1 MAETLNTGGAIMKNI
16 KLKGKDLKVYVLV
29 FVSMLACLLSAPTLH
44 SGTEAHVLKNNQIEA
59 VKFIKDLVDSCLEI
73 VNDDSLSHVEKRHNL
88 SEYVNRFLDI
98 ERTAPAVFARL
109 GYKNLSPAEQDKV
122 KKYLKQ
128 YLLHF
133 YAGEGK
139 LSTMMNA
146 YLTKNPVAE
155 VKGDDF
161 AVTTLFTKNSSPA
174 TKIVWV
180 TKNQK
185 IYYIEIE
192 DINQIITL
200 RSEMHAAVGEG
211 TLMDYINKHL
221 DE

>member
-1 MAETLNTGGAIMKNI
+1 MEITFNKNKRQKI
-16 KLKGKDLKVYVLV
+16 FVTV
-29 FVSMLACLLSAPTLH
+29 FMCMFACLLSASALH
-44 SGTEAHVLKNNQIEA
+44 SEMEANTVKNSKDES
-59 VKFIKDLVDSCLEI
+59 VKFIKNLVDTCLEI
-73 VNDDSLSHVEKRHNL
+73 VNDDSLSHVEKRHKL
-88 SEYVNRFLDI
+88 SEYVNKFLDI
-98 ERTAPAVFARL
+98 DRTARAVFARL
-109 GYKNLSPAEQDKV
+109 GYKNLSPAEQEKV

-139 LSTMMNA
+139 LSAMTDA
-146 YLTKNPVAE
+146 ELTRDPVAE
-155 VKGDDF
+155 IRGDNF

-185 IYYIEIE
+185 IYYIEID

-211 TLMDYINKHL
+211 TLMDFINNHL
-221 DE
+221 EE

>member
-1 MAETLNTGGAIMKNI
+1 MKNI
-16 KLKGKDLKVYVLV
+16 KLKGKDLKIYVTA
-29 FVSMLACLLSAPTLH
+29 FIYMFACLLSAPTLH
-44 SGTEAHVLKNNQIEA
+44 SGTEAHVLKNSQTEA
-59 VKFIKDLVDSCLEI
+59 VNFIKNLVDSCLEI

-88 SEYVNRFLDI
+88 SEYVNKFLDI

-133 YAGEGK
+133 YAGEGI

-146 YLTKNPVAE
+146 YLTKDPVAE
-155 VKGDDF
+155 IKGDDF

-211 TLMDYINKHL
+211 TLMDYINEHL
-221 DE
+221 DERAPLHRA

>member
-1 MAETLNTGGAIMKNI
+1 LAETLNTGGAIMKNI

>member
-1 MAETLNTGGAIMKNI
+1 MKKKPTKNKAQGI
-16 KLKGKDLKVYVLV
+16 FVTV
-29 FVSMLACLLSAPTLH
+29 FMGMFSCLLLAPTLR
-44 SGTEAHVLKNNQIEA
+44 SGTEAHVLKNSQIEA
-59 VKFIKDLVDSCLEI
+59 VKFIKNLVDRCLEI
-73 VNDDSLSHVEKRHNL
+73 VNDNSLSHVEKRHQL
-88 SEYVNRFLDI
+88 SEYVNKFLDI

-109 GYKNLSPAEQDKV
+109 GYKNLSPAEQEKV

-211 TLMDYINKHL
+211 TLMDYINEHF
-221 DE
+221 EE